1 MAPETGEDTRRRRG
15 EERRGRGLCR
25 AGKKGR
31 LDGGWPVSVV
41 GEVRRERNIAV
52 KERLVSAVSDSGS
65 DECSTRQKDKSGDA
79 FVCYTRKRGEETE
92 NSLQH
97 VGVFQLYVPSR
108 DHVLPFIFPRI
119 SGIRYFT

>member
-92 NSLQH
+92 IQYSTRWR
-97 VGVFQLYVPSR
+97 VPALCAESR
-108 DHVLPFIFPRI
+108 PCASVHIPSNLRH
-119 SGIRYFT
+119 